1 MSSKEDLKVLSE
13 EEVKAITAKLEEEED
28 YTSDLARSMFTMLIV
43 SIEYHNALVTLQA
56 YQQASQEALHDYAGA
71 SAQVIGLRDMKKI
84 QKLYKLAGR
93 YAAGI
98 ESRVSTYLSINEIAS
113 NVEENKEETNDTIN

>member
-13 EEVKAITAKLEEEED
+13 EEVKVITAKLEEEGD
-28 YTSDLARSMFTMLIV
+28 FTSDLARSMFTMLII
-43 SIEYHNALVTLQA
+43 SIEYHNCMVTLQA

-98 ESRVSTYLSINEIAS
+98 ESRVSTYLSINDIAS